1 MKNYFY
7 FLAFL
12 AIASIMT
19 SCATIIGGSK
29 YWAKVQVPD
38 HPNAKI
44 EYKGIYQGTGEA
56 SFTAKREEA
65 NKFSVTIKE
74 EGCETETKNFTQ
86 RSFRGWAF
94 VGTLVTWT
102 GLTVNG
108 AWLPIPFGVI
118 VDGATGAWWK
128 PDINE
133 KGVSKQDYKHF
144 NYRID
149 YTGCKSKTSTTI
161 EQDRGSNS
169 KIDKLKDLKKLLDEG
184 AITNEEFEKE
194 KENIRRIE
202 LITPCN
208 SGYKSCGFQK
218 VLYFIKFILLL

>member
-1 MKNYFY
+1 MKSLFY
-7 FLAFL
+7 FVALM

-44 EYKGIYQGTGEA
+44 EYKGNYQGTGEA
-56 SFTAKREEA
+56 SFTAKRSEA
-65 NKFSVTIKE
+65 NQFSVTIKE
-74 EGCETETKNFTQ
+74 DGCETETKNFTQ

-94 VGTLVTWT
+94 VGTVIGWT
-102 GLTVNG
+102 GLTING
-108 AWLPIPFGVI
+108 GPWLPIPFGVI

-144 NYRID
+144 NYQID
-149 YTGCKSKTSTTI
+149 YTCFKSKTSTTI
-161 EQDRGSNS
+161 EQDKGFNS
-169 KIDKLKDLKKLLDEG
+169 KIDKLKDLKKLFDEG
-184 AITNEEFEKE
+184 ALTNEEFEKE
-194 KENIRRIE
+194 K
-202 LITPCN
+202 
-208 SGYKSCGFQK
+208 KK
-218 VLYFIKFILLL
+218 ILDE